1 MNNLRKDLNLIANLI
16 EDNSKIID
24 IGCGDGEL
32 LDFLNK
38 NKNAKIQGLEIDQ
51 KKVNKCVAKGLSV
64 IQGDAD
70 KDLSLY
76 PEKSFEY
83 VILSQTIQATLE
95 PKKILYELTRI
106 GEKVIVSIPNF
117 GFWKV
122 RLDLLF
128 KGKMPITRKLNST
141 WFDTDNIHLCTILD
155 FLELCDQLNLTVK
168 QTVTI
173 TSKKQKKFS
182 GKPSIKENIFA
193 CQFHPEKSSK
203 YGLQLISNFIT
214 WSESLK

>member
-16 EDNSKIID
+16 EDDAKIID

-32 LDFLNK
+32 LDFLSK

-95 PKKILYELTRI
+95 PKKILSELTRI

-141 WFDTDNIHLCTILD
+141 WFDTDNIHLCTIFD
-155 FLELCDQLNLTVK
+155 FLELCDQLNLKVK

-193 CQFHPEKSSK
+193 EEAIF
-203 YGLQLISNFIT
+203 LIQD
-214 WSESLK
+214 

>member
-155 FLELCDQLNLTVK
+155 FLELCDQLRLTVK

-193 CQFHPEKSSK
+193 EEAIF
-203 YGLQLISNFIT
+203 LIQD
-214 WSESLK
+214 

>member
-16 EDNSKIID
+16 EDDSKIID

-32 LDFLNK
+32 LDFLSK

-95 PKKILYELTRI
+95 PKKILSELTRI

-141 WFDTDNIHLCTILD
+141 WFDTDNIHLCTIFD
-155 FLELCDQLNLTVK
+155 FLELCDQLNLKVK

-193 CQFHPEKSSK
+193 EEAIF
-203 YGLQLISNFIT
+203 LIQH
-214 WSESLK
+214 

>member
-32 LDFLNK
+32 LDFLSK
-38 NKNAKIQGLEIDQ
+38 NKNARIQGLEIDQ

-95 PKKILYELTRI
+95 PKKILSELTRI

-173 TSKKQKKFS
+173 TSKKQKKFT

-193 CQFHPEKSSK
+193 EEAIF
-203 YGLQLISNFIT
+203 LIQD
-214 WSESLK
+214 

>member
-16 EDNSKIID
+16 DDNSKIID
-24 IGCGDGEL
+24 IGCGNGEL

-193 CQFHPEKSSK
+193 EEAIF
-203 YGLQLISNFIT
+203 LIQH
-214 WSESLK
+214 

>member
-32 LDFLNK
+32 LDFLSK

-95 PKKILYELTRI
+95 PKKILSELTRI

-141 WFDTDNIHLCTILD
+141 WFDTDNIHLCTIFD
-155 FLELCDQLNLTVK
+155 FLELCDQLNLKVK

-193 CQFHPEKSSK
+193 EEAIF
-203 YGLQLISNFIT
+203 LIQH
-214 WSESLK
+214 

>member
-32 LDFLNK
+32 LDFLSK

-95 PKKILYELTRI
+95 PKKILSELTRI

-122 RLDLLF
+122 RFDLLF

-155 FLELCDQLNLTVK
+155 FLKLCDQLNLEVR

-173 TSKKQKKFS
+173 TSKKQKRFS

-193 CQFHPEKSSK
+193 EEAIF
-203 YGLQLISNFIT
+203 LIQH
-214 WSESLK
+214 

>member
-16 EDNSKIID
+16 DDNSKIID

-193 CQFHPEKSSK
+193 EEAIF
-203 YGLQLISNFIT
+203 LIQD
-214 WSESLK
+214 